1 MKNIEYLKTELKRDI
16 KKSTKEITKLYI
28 EVRAIESTYP
38 NDCLGFI
45 IDGEVCENK
54 DLKIDLLTNYY
65 HRIGYFECLKNNSK
79 QILDILNMS
88 DDELSEMISEN
99 KRIDKENKKMI
110 NDILSKFSSKFS
122 LQSKK

>member
-1 MKNIEYLKTELKRDI
+1 MTTMENIKYLKNELKKDI
-16 KKSTKEITKLYI
+16 KTATKEITKLYI

-79 QILDILNMS
+79 HILAILNMN

-99 KRIDKENKKMI
+99 KRIDKENKKTL
-110 NDILSKFSSKFS
+110 NSILGKYS
-122 LQSKK
+122 LRSKK